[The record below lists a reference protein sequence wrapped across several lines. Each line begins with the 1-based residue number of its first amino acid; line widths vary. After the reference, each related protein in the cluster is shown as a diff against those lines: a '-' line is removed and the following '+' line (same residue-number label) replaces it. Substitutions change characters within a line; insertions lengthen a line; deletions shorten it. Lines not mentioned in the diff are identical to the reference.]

1 MVRSDNRLGQYA
13 MLAPLGI
20 SAVLVVLVSL
30 GLILVLSVQRTDP
43 TALFTEF
50 TLDSYR
56 NELSRPIFWV
66 VLLRS
71 LAISAAV
78 TVATLLLSYP
88 VAYFIAFKAGRH
100 KALLL
105 VLISV
110 PATILLG
117 RHATL
122 ATPVERMNP

>member
-88 VAYFIAFKAGRH
+88 VAYFIAFKAC
-100 KALLL
+100 LLYTSDAADEL
-105 VLISV
+105 
-110 PATILLG
+110 
-117 RHATL
+117 
-122 ATPVERMNP
+122 